1 MPEDP
6 AREIEVE
13 VEVIPP
19 GATTGTRGATGGGSF
34 PGKGPQ
40 RGVKVE
46 PPPPNAFD
54 DPFIALVSRLM
65 DSAFVIPGTKFRFG
79 LDPLIGL
86 WPGIGDGA
94 AALTSIVLLMKSV
107 RYGLPKI
114 VLARMA
120 LNIVLNGTLGA
131 LPVFGDAFSFWFKS
145 NDRNY
150 DLLRKHAVQPGKSTK
165 HDWLFVGGLLGGT
178 VIILALT
185 VIGYA
190 AMVATIIKLLM
201 SPSAVGG
208 G

>member
-1 MPEDP
+1 MADDP

-13 VEVIPP
+13 VEVEVLPP
-19 GATTGTRGATGGGSF
+19 GATSGARSSSR
-34 PGKGPQ
+34 PNPAGKGPV

-46 PPPPNAFD
+46 PPPEANTFQ

-65 DSAFVIPGTKFRFG
+65 DTAFVIPGTNIRFG

-94 AALTSIVLLMKSV
+94 AALTSMMLLLKSL

-131 LPVFGDAFSFWFKS
+131 LPIFGDAFSFWFKS
-145 NDRNY
+145 NVRNY
-150 DLLRKHAVQPGKSTK
+150 ELLRPHAGKSGQSTR
-165 HDWLFVGGLLGGT
+165 HDWLFVTGLIGST

-201 SPSAVGG
+201 SR
-208 G
+208 